1 MAGHSIESLSGVTGV
16 AGPGSIGSDG
26 ATEWGVS
33 LEGLVNQALQTT
45 QSQNELSSMGKQVLE
60 FGVSNPFLNG
70 EITLK
75 SPPEGG
81 LISDASR
88 ESATMIGGSGITN
101 GQFDDPRMSALVDT
115 MKEMYM
121 ESAKTLLA
129 WNIVHQISKDT
140 KIMLQ
145 SQ

>member
-1 MAGHSIESLSGVTGV
+1 MAGHGLETLSGVTGV
-16 AGPGSIGSDG
+16 TGPGSAGTG
-26 ATEWGVS
+26 AETARGVS
-33 LEGLVNQALQTT
+33 LDDLVNRALQTT
-45 QSQNELSSMGKQVLE
+45 QSENELGGMGKQVLE

-70 EITLK
+70 EIAIK

-88 ESATMIGGSGITN
+88 EAAVMVGGSGITD
-101 GQFDDPRMSALVDT
+101 GQFDDPRMGALVDT
-115 MKEMYM
+115 MKEMYI